1 MFTWTEQVGLIILE
15 KLNDPNLVIHFM
27 GILKP
32 MRLEYLSEDARV
44 FHESLRLSQQDRR
57 LSQQDRRLRTS
68 QLKDQG
74 KFHGRSPCV
83 PMTFP
88 LPFNGKM
95 WRNYKKVSKMI
106 TFMRDGYIRTPSLN
120 EEALSIRAPIK
131 SKVELVNL
139 LYGDNCESTVFLA
152 MFSITDAVEA
162 LKDFILIDED
172 DSLTLGESER
182 GWEDQP
188 YLTASEHYNDSYHKT
203 FKYMSIVN

>member
-1 MFTWTEQVGLIILE
+1 
-15 KLNDPNLVIHFM
+15 
-27 GILKP
+27 
-32 MRLEYLSEDARV
+32 
-44 FHESLRLSQQDRR
+44 
-57 LSQQDRRLRTS
+57 
-68 QLKDQG
+68 
-74 KFHGRSPCV
+74 
-83 PMTFP
+83 
-88 LPFNGKM
+88 
-95 WRNYKKVSKMI
+95 
-106 TFMRDGYIRTPSLN
+106 MRDGYIRTPSLN